1 MTKTC
6 YEERCSN
13 CDHLQRTIEHDNAD
27 ALPSSG
33 ICGKCGRSQTL
44 ELFEVDTDDY
54 TPLTGEP
61 CVVVNKATDKQV
73 GGGHYKNRAIQ
84 PVEYSERNNL
94 SFLEG
99 CIVKRIT
106 RWKEKDG
113 IKDLRKIQHEVDL
126 IIEIHNLKG

>member
-1 MTKTC
+1 M
-6 YEERCSN
+6 EEG
-13 CDHLQRTIEHDNAD
+13 HD
-27 ALPSSG
+27 
-33 ICGKCGRSQTL
+33 
-44 ELFEVDTDDY
+44 
-54 TPLTGEP
+54 
-61 CVVVNKATDKQV
+61 KASDIQV
-73 GGGHYKNRAIQ
+73 GGSHYKNRPIQ

-126 IIEIHNLKG
+126 IIEIHELGEDDSYQCAVNNLARHL